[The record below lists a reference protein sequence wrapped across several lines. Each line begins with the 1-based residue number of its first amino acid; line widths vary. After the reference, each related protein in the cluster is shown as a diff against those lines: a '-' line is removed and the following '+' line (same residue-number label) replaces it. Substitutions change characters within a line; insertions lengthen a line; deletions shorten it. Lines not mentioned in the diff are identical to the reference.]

1 MSGRNPV
8 PHEVYIL
15 EGNEWDPHSP
25 KEWHRVDPSSNND
38 YGKGRDY
45 FIDTIAALRE
55 LPGLRPLSFYIAQTV
70 PPSLP
75 RYGADI
81 VLCVIADERYRV
93 PSYLANIG
101 AVLRAYG
108 SFPHYVEGLPVT
120 RLRLTALLT
129 YLFKFLQQKRNQWR
143 SGLGLADG
151 LLRTRVLHVPLGTY
165 FRFPSD
171 ATPIAQRPVEFAF
184 LGSVGL
190 GAHHARFHHRLLM
203 PQKVLSRQLMLH
215 AIDRAL
221 AARGVGA
228 SSEIVTT
235 SSLEQS
241 VETPERYRDA
251 LSRTKIA
258 LCPRGSNYETYR
270 FFEAVKSGC
279 IVVTEPL
286 PPASFYRRHPGIVVT
301 DWSDLPAILDKLLDD
316 PERLERMAAETA
328 RYWTEAVSEPAVAR
342 QVHAFLQALDREHPD
357 AVETRSSP
365 AQRLPTPPLPAQA
378 RRGA

>member
-1 MSGRNPV
+1 MSDPALV
-8 PHEVYIL
+8 QHEVYIL
-15 EGNEWDPHSP
+15 EGNEWDPQSR
-25 KEWHRVDPSSNND
+25 KEWHRVEPSSTRD

-45 FIDTIAALRE
+45 FIDVIAGLRA

-75 RYGADI
+75 RYGPDV

-93 PSYLANIG
+93 PSYLGEIR

-108 SFPHYVEGLPVT
+108 PFPHYLEGLPIT

-129 YLFKFLQQKRNQWR
+129 YLFKFVQQKRNQWR
-143 SGLGLADG
+143 SGLGLAG
-151 LLRTRVLHVPLGTY
+151 GRLLKTRVLHVPLGTY
-165 FRFPSD
+165 FRFASD
-171 ATPIAQRPVEFAF
+171 STRIAERPIEFAF

-190 GAHHARFHHRLLM
+190 GAHHSRLHHRLLM

-215 AIDRAL
+215 AVDRAL
-221 AARGVGA
+221 AARGGA
-228 SSEIVTT
+228 AASEIVTT
-235 SSLEQS
+235 ASLEQS

-286 PPASFYRRHPGIVVT
+286 PPAWFYRCHPGIVVT
-301 DWSDLPAILDKLLDD
+301 DWAALPDSLDALLDD
-316 PERLERMAAETA
+316 PERLERMAQETA
-328 RYWTEAVSEPAVAR
+328 RYWADFVSEQAVAR
-342 QVHAFLQALDREHPD
+342 QVHAFLTASEPD
-357 AVETRSSP
+357 AQTP
-365 AQRLPTPPLPAQA
+365 APPQAREPTPGATIPAA
-378 RRGA
+378 AV